1 MNWIYLRKGERW
13 LCISLTLQMKTFLY
27 WESNFSMEIQMA
39 CRSELPMMDIINIRS
54 RLSKT
59 SLKWGK
65 WSWMALNLISRYYF
79 ASNFNIILMACACV
93 QEAKDCFANLPVFLF
108 ILCPTTVLL
117 LITATADLSI
127 KLSGSIRVSNISFIV
142 LFKIL

>member
-27 WESNFSMEIQMA
+27 WESKFSMEIQMA
-39 CRSELPMMDIINIRS
+39 CRSELPVMNVINIRS
-54 RLSKT
+54 RPWKT
-59 SLKWGK
+59 SMKWGK
-65 WSWMALNLISRYYF
+65 RPWMTLNLISRYYF
-79 ASNFNIILMACACV
+79 ASNFNRTLMACACF

-108 ILCPTTVLL
+108 ILCRTTVSL

-127 KLSGSIRVSNISFIV
+127 KLFGSIRVSNFSFIV
-142 LFKIL
+142 HFKIL